1 MLTRPQGNGMMK
13 GMGEFSVT
21 KSSKRRLLWMV
32 VAVLCVVS
40 GLWVFQ
46 SSSLAGAQQQQPSA
60 GPNPQAGETVYAPKK
75 SAKPQAPQQP
85 QQPSGQQPAESQ
97 QPPQQETQPEKINP
111 NQVYTL
117 STQSNLVNIDV
128 LVTDQSGDPISGLSK
143 QNFKIFDDGVP
154 QTVTN
159 FSMAQ
164 APLTVCLL
172 IEFSDKWWGF
182 LYLALED
189 AYQFLNFM
197 KPKDWVA
204 VIDFDMKPHILQDF
218 THDRYQVRGALQSM
232 VMPGFSETNLY
243 DALAFTEDRMK
254 DIQGRKAIV
263 AICTGFDTFSKLTY
277 GQMLKIAKGSTTPIY
292 PVSILEWVSVRYGDS
307 IDTLQART
315 ALTYIAQYSG
325 GQAYFPRFE
334 GALPDIYQQI
344 AGQLR
349 QEYSVGFVPTNPSK
363 DGKYHKLKVELVD
376 AQGNPLTILNRKGKK
391 IKYRVVARQGY
402 YAPKS

>member
-1 MLTRPQGNGMMK
+1 MMEGRGK
-13 GMGEFSVT
+13 YSVMT
-21 KSSKRRLLWMV
+21 SSKRRLLWTLLAV
-32 VAVLCVVS
+32 VCAVL
-40 GLWVFQ
+40 GFWVFQ
-46 SSSLAGAQQQQPSA
+46 TSVVARAQQQQPSS

-85 QQPSGQQPAESQ
+85 EQPSGQQPAESQ
-97 QPPQQETQPEKINP
+97 QPPQEEKAPEKINP

-117 STQSNLVNIDV
+117 STQSNLVNVNV
-128 LVTDQSGDPISGLSK
+128 LVTDQSGDPIGGLGEK
-143 QNFKIFDDGVP
+143 NFKVLDEGVP

-159 FSMAQ
+159 FSTAK

-172 IEFSDKWWGF
+172 IEFSDRWWGF

-197 KPKDWVA
+197 EPQDWVA
-204 VIDFDMKPHILQDF
+204 VIDFDMKTHILQDF
-218 THDRYQVRGALQSM
+218 THDRYQVRSALDTLRI
-232 VMPGFSETNLY
+232 PGFSEINFY
-243 DALAFTEDRMK
+243 DALAFTLDRMK

-263 AICTGFDTFSKLTY
+263 VICTGFDTFSKLTY
-277 GQMLKIAKGSTTPIY
+277 GDMLKISKGSTTPIY

-307 IDTLQART
+307 IDTLQARN
-315 ALTYIAQYSG
+315 ALSYIAKYSG

-334 GALPDIYQQI
+334 GSLPGIYQQI

-349 QEYSVGFVPTNPSK
+349 QEYSLGFVPTNPSK
-363 DGKYHKLKVELVD
+363 DGKYHKLQVELVD
-376 AQGNPLTILNRKGKK
+376 AQGNPLTILSKKGKK

-402 YAPKS
+402 YAPKG